1 MSYRFEIATEPKTG
15 ADLAS
20 CVEHAFGMTCGE
32 HKARSLKS
40 CAARKLARVLIA
52 AGMPD
57 GPIEAWRGT
66 VPCYTARSLA
76 AYARTTLEQDP
87 RFRVIPHREN
97 PYATRE
103 PSRVLEETP

>member
-20 CVEHAFGMTCGE
+20 SGE
-32 HKARSLKS
+32 HHARSLKS
-40 CAARKLARVLIA
+40 CAARKLARVIIG

-57 GPIEAWRGT
+57 GPIEAWRGG
-66 VPCYTARSLA
+66 VPCYTVRSLA
-76 AYARTTLEQDP
+76 GNARTTLTENP
-87 RFRVIPHREN
+87 RLRVIRYTEN
-97 PYATRE
+97 PHATRE

>member
-20 CVEHAFGMTCGE
+20 SGE
-32 HKARSLKS
+32 HHARSLKS
-40 CAARKLARVLIA
+40 CAARKLARVIIG

-57 GPIEAWRGT
+57 GPIEAWRGG
-66 VPCYTARSLA
+66 VPCYTVRSLA
-76 AYARTTLEQDP
+76 GYARTTLTENP
-87 RFRVIPHREN
+87 RLRVIRYTEN
-97 PYATRE
+97 PHATRE

>member
-20 CVEHAFGMTCGE
+20 SGE
-32 HKARSLKS
+32 HHARSLKS
-40 CAARKLARVLIA
+40 CAARKLARVIIG

-66 VPCYTARSLA
+66 VPCYTVRSLA

-97 PYATRE
+97 PYATRRE